1 MKMKLAQCSLGR
13 VVLHAICLLR
23 DKKFQWHWAGIC
35 REFQYGFG
43 LW

>member
-1 MKMKLAQCSLGR
+1 MKMKLAQFSLGR
-13 VVLHAICLLR
+13 VVLHTICLLR
-23 DKKFQWHWAGIC
+23 DRKFHWHWDGIC